1 MKIAVILDTR
11 SANKEGKHPV
21 KFRFTEGKKSVYEA
35 TGMFAFENEFSSET
49 FFTGK
54 DKHFRRM
61 NEMLSAELDKAEQLL
76 FDLTKKGSYVE
87 PAKFKKLFINE
98 KPSFNQYFETF
109 ITTKAGRT
117 KEVYQSTLNK
127 INEFAGTVH
136 FEEINFSFLQSLDRY
151 MMQETDGKK
160 ALKTNARG
168 IHFRNIRAV
177 YNQAIN
183 EDIVSLALYPFRK
196 FKIKKE
202 ATLKRSIAIDR
213 LRQIFNYEGNEREN
227 RSRDVAKLI
236 FFLIGINVKDLVY
249 LTKIENG
256 RIEYRRFK
264 TTKPI
269 SIRVEPEAMEIIE
282 RYRGDDYLLKFIQSN
297 ARYYTFNAKINKH
310 LEKITEKLGIPKITT
325 YTLRHT
331 WATLAAELEIPKETI
346 SAALGHAEG
355 ASVTD
360 VYIHFNRKK
369 VDDANRRVMDYVLN
383 V

>member
-1 MKIAVILDTR
+1 MKIAIILDTR

-35 TGMFAFENEFSSET
+35 TGMFAFEDEFSPET

-61 NEMLSAELDKAEQLL
+61 NEMLSSELDRAEQLL
-76 FDLTKKGSYVE
+76 FELNRKGSQPT
-87 PAKFKKLFINE
+87 PAKFKELFTNK
-98 KPSFNQYFETF
+98 KPSFNQYFESVV
-109 ITTKAGRT
+109 TTKTGRT
-117 KEVYQSTLNK
+117 KAIYQATLNK
-127 INEFAGTVH
+127 LNEFAGTIS
-136 FEEINFSFLQSLDRY
+136 FEDVNFAFLQSLDRY
-151 MMQETDGKK
+151 MLQNTDDKK

-177 YNQAIN
+177 YNQEIN
-183 EDIVSLALYPFRK
+183 EDVVSLSLYPFRK

-202 ATLKRSIAIDR
+202 ATLKRSIAVDN
-213 LRQIFNYEGNEREN
+213 LRQIFNYEGDELEN

-264 TTKPI
+264 TTTPI
-269 SIRVEPEAMEIIE
+269 SIRVEPEALELIE
-282 RYRGDDYLLKFIQSN
+282 KYKGEDYLLHFIHCNNSY
-297 ARYYTFNAKINKH
+297 RTFNAKINLH
-310 LEKITEKLGIPKITT
+310 LEKITKALNIPKITT

-360 VYIHFNRKK
+360 VYIHFKRKK
-369 VDDANRRVMDYVLN
+369 VDEANRKVIDYVFS
-383 V
+383 